1 MLQAKSSSPS
11 PPSSHSFVTMVRMHI
26 HTNAHVH
33 LHKYTQLNTLTNR
46 MICFCVKQPL
56 CRRPRHLFGK
66 YDGSQS
72 TWCISGHMNTTH
84 HSINI
89 QQNNIRKRNSLWSL
103 PNSITDRLIEKF
115 LHLHLTANQL
125 PVLLSFASKCE
136 YKNHWNSVCSTD
148 LRLIIYIFHTT
159 WFSNGES
166 YVKFASQMIDVWG
179 RNVHYSKS
187 MKILIQFRLMA
198 CRWK

>member
-1 MLQAKSSSPS
+1 
-11 PPSSHSFVTMVRMHI
+11 
-26 HTNAHVH
+26 
-33 LHKYTQLNTLTNR
+33 

-187 MKILIQFRLMA
+187 MKILIQFDWWHVVENSEKYWEKNFIVLFTRSLPILIRVEIIFA
-198 CRWK
+198 LKSIEKLN